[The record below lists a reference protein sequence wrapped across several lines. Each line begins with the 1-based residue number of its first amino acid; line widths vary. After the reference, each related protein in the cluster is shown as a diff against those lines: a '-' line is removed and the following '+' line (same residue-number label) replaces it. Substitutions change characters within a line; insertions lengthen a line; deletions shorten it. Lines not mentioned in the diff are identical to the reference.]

1 MPSLVESFFFISE
14 LYREYIYIYIYEYI
28 YSVVTYFYIINSHYL
43 DRIYLLKQRSN
54 RYFILSNPI
63 HGRKKPLNI

>member
-1 MPSLVESFFFISE
+1 MN
-14 LYREYIYIYIYEYI
+14 I

-43 DRIYLLKQRSN
+43 DRIYLLKQRPN

-63 HGRKKPLNI
+63 HGISDWKLNPLSL

>member
-1 MPSLVESFFFISE
+1 MN
-14 LYREYIYIYIYEYI
+14 I

-43 DRIYLLKQRSN
+43 DRIYLLKQRPN

>member
-1 MPSLVESFFFISE
+1 MPSLVEPFFLFLNYTE
-14 LYREYIYIYIYEYI
+14 RFYIYIYMNI

-43 DRIYLLKQRSN
+43 DRIYLLKQRPN